1 MKMSLEDWLKDRL
14 IEKHRTSA
22 QEIANLLNICDRDL
36 EKVDIVELGPD
47 WRLSIAH
54 NAALQTA
61 KAALAAAG
69 YRARKEG
76 QHYLIIQSLA
86 FTINTDH
93 AIIRQL
99 DRFRQKRNISDYERA
114 GFVTEQEAKEMIALS
129 KKLRRDV
136 ESWLKKNHPKLI
148 KKSKNKRSIDRSE
161 F

>member
-1 MKMSLEDWLKDRL
+1 MKMSLEDWLKDKI
-14 IEKHRTSA
+14 IEKHLTSA
-22 QEIANLLNICDRDL
+22 QEIANLLHICDRDL

-61 KAALAAAG
+61 KAALAAVG

-76 QHYLIIQSLA
+76 QHYLVIQSLA
-86 FTINTDH
+86 FTIKTDR

-99 DRFRQKRNISDYERA
+99 DKFRQKRNISGYESA
-114 GFVTEQEAKEMIALS
+114 GLVTEQEAKEMIALA

-136 ESWLKKNHPKLI
+136 ETWLTQKHPKLI
-148 KKSKNKRSIDRSE
+148 RKSRK
-161 F
+161 